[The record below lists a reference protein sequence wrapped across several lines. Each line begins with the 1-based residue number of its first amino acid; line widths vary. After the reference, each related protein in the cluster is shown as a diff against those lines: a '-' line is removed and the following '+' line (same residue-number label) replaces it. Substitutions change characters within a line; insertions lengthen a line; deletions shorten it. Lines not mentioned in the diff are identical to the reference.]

1 MEVRT
6 PEGRKRSFCDVRIR
20 EMDGL
25 ESKITWKFA
34 LAMFVPHGNYQSTSG
49 WVVQMIFV
57 NEHAESGWH
66 CKTSDLVVSLKHLG
80 AFKDPVVLWQIGLW
94 VSRQHK
100 IGSPLPWKKV
110 SIVEKQKSEFYFSS
124 ESNLLFFDNR
134 HTCMEDQKLSIFYRG
149 WILYQSENLAKTKRV
164 LRKKT
169 NKRIV
174 SLNWLWFHF
183 YRSENLAKM

>member
-6 PEGRKRSFCDVRIR
+6 PEGRKPSFCDVRIR

-100 IGSPLPWKKV
+100 IGSPLPWKNKIENFHSNRANQYSQYDITITV
-110 SIVEKQKSEFYFSS
+110 VYLFSSARMHASTDLFCSLFANYHFFKIVE
-124 ESNLLFFDNR
+124 
-134 HTCMEDQKLSIFYRG
+134 
-149 WILYQSENLAKTKRV
+149 TK
-164 LRKKT
+164 
-169 NKRIV
+169 
-174 SLNWLWFHF
+174 
-183 YRSENLAKM
+183 